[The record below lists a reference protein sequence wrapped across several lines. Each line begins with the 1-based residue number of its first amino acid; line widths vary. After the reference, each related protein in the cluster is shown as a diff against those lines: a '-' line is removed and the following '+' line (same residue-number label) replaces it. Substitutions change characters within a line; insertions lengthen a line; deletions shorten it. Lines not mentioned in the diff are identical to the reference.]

1 MADALIK
8 NIESYL
14 RFNAIGDI
22 SDGLT
27 LNYIQMSLNNY
38 KKQKKLQSKKTVQE
52 EIHTK
57 NAIATYYGGVN
68 LND

>member
-1 MADALIK
+1 MVEELVE
-8 NIESYL
+8 NIEAFL
-14 RFNAIGDI
+14 RLNTIGDM

-52 EIHTK
+52 EMHTR
-57 NAIATYYGGVN
+57 NTIATYYGGVN
-68 LND
+68 PND

>member
-1 MADALIK
+1 MVEELVE
-8 NIESYL
+8 NIEAFL
-14 RFNAIGDI
+14 RLNAIGDM

-52 EIHTK
+52 EIHTR